1 MASMKDAVG
10 DFNWTS
16 KISPK
21 YNADTTGHT
30 ETPVVADGAE
40 SKIQT
45 RTITLAHFMHA
56 LNEVSASS
64 SEGSHSEL
72 RLWHDRFG
80 SKGSLANRNSVKSQ
94 THGFDSWG
102 GPERDYLNFMPGNFG
117 GNTGNHGGNGNRT
130 YGRK

>member
-1 MASMKDAVG
+1 MASVKDAVG

-21 YNADTTGHT
+21 YNADPTDQS
-30 ETPVVADGAE
+30 ETPALADGAE

-56 LNEVSASS
+56 FNEVSASS

-80 SKGSLANRNSVKSQ
+80 SKGSLANRNLVKSQ
-94 THGFDSWG
+94 THRFDSKSGHEWG
-102 GPERDYLNFMPGNFG
+102 LKFMPGNPSRNA
-117 GNTGNHGGNGNRT
+117 GNYGDNGDCT

>member
-1 MASMKDAVG
+1 MASVKDAVG

-21 YNADTTGHT
+21 YNADTTNQT
-30 ETPVVADGAE
+30 ETPAVADGAE

-45 RTITLAHFMHA
+45 RTITSAHFMHA

-72 RLWHDRFG
+72 RHWHDRFG
-80 SKGSLANRNSVKSQ
+80 SKGSLANNSVKFQ
-94 THGFDSWG
+94 TRGFDSRG
-102 GPERDYLNFMPGNFG
+102 GHERGYLNFMPGNFG
-117 GNTGNHGGNGNRT
+117 GNAGNHGGNGDRT

>member
-1 MASMKDAVG
+1 MASVKDAVG

-21 YNADTTGHT
+21 CNADTTDQT
-30 ETPVVADGAE
+30 ETPAVADRAE

-80 SKGSLANRNSVKSQ
+80 SKGSLANKNSVKSQ
-94 THGFDSWG
+94 THSWG
-102 GPERDYLNFMPGNFG
+102 GHERDYLNFMPGNFG
-117 GNTGNHGGNGNRT
+117 GNVGNHGGNGDHT